1 MRVPS
6 EVYQMQASIQAYFP
20 HLRAAQQQGL
30 AWWVFGVI
38 LAQSACES
46 AVVAA
51 LLAWG
56 QWHTLRQRL
65 REWLYDGAD
74 KAAACHTQVEVS
86 QCFEP
91 LARWVLSGWRGR
103 ELALALDVTL
113 HRDRVAALVISV
125 LYRGNAIPVAWCILP
140 ANTKG
145 SWMEPILGLLERLR
159 PALPAS
165 MQVLLL
171 ADRGLWSPRLWRRLR
186 QLHWHPLLRVQNH
199 MTFTPNGRE
208 RTVASAL
215 VAPGQAWVGRGQLG
229 VRKSTRLTVTLI
241 AVWTAEQ
248 QEPWAVVTDLAP
260 TRVGIGWYA
269 LRMWVE
275 LGFRALK
282 GMGWQWQ
289 RTRRTDPARVARYW
303 LVLAVATHWALAY
316 GTRVEQAQSCGID
329 PARLRLPPLPP
340 QPARPRVISLFRL
353 GLSYLRHTLTRGR
366 LWTRLWLAPEP
377 WPNPPAGLLITIHAS
392 P

>member
-6 EVYQMQASIQAYFP
+6 EVYQMQASIQEHFP

-30 AWWVFGVI
+30 AWWVYGVI
-38 LAQSACES
+38 LAQSACQS
-46 AVVAA
+46 AVVTA

-56 QWHTLRQRL
+56 QWHALRQRL

-91 LARWVLSGWRGR
+91 LLRWVLSGWQGR
-103 ELALALDVTL
+103 DLALALDVTL

-125 LYRGNAIPVAWCILP
+125 LYRGSAIPVAWCILP

-145 SWMEPILGLLERLR
+145 RWMEPILALLERLR
-159 PALPAS
+159 PAVPAS
-165 MQVLLL
+165 MHVLLL
-171 ADRGLWSPRLWRRLR
+171 ADRGLWSPWLWRFLR

-199 MTFTPNGRE
+199 MTFAPDGRE

-215 VAPGQAWVGRGQLG
+215 VRPGHAWVGRGRLG
-229 VRKSTRLTVTLI
+229 TPKSARLTVTLI
-241 AVWTAEQ
+241 AVWTPEQ
-248 QEPWAVVTDLAP
+248 EVPWAVVTDLAP
-260 TRVGIGWYA
+260 TQVGVSWYA
-269 LRMWVE
+269 LRMWGE

-289 RTRRTDPARVARYW
+289 RTRRTDPDRVARYW

-316 GTRVEQAQSCGID
+316 GTRVEEAQQRGLD
-329 PARLRLPPLPP
+329 PARLRLPPVPL

-353 GLSYLRHTLTRGR
+353 GLSYLRHTLARGR

-377 WPNPPAGLLITIHAS
+377 WPDPPAGLLITLHAS

>member
-6 EVYQMQASIQAYFP
+6 EVYQMQASIQEHFP

-30 AWWVFGVI
+30 AWWVYGVI
-38 LAQSACES
+38 LAQSACQS
-46 AVVAA
+46 AVVTA

-56 QWHTLRQRL
+56 QGHALRQRL

-91 LARWVLSGWRGR
+91 LLRWVLSGWQGR
-103 ELALALDVTL
+103 DLALALDVTL

-125 LYRGNAIPVAWCILP
+125 LYRGSAIPGAWGILP

-145 SWMEPILGLLERLR
+145 RWMEPILALLERLR
-159 PALPAS
+159 AAVPAS
-165 MQVLLL
+165 MHVLLL
-171 ADRGLWSPRLWRRLR
+171 ADRGLWSPRLWRFLR
-186 QLHWHPLLRVQNH
+186 QLHWHPLLRVQNP
-199 MTFTPNGRE
+199 MTFAPDGRE

-215 VAPGQAWVGRGQLG
+215 VRPGHAWVGRGRLG
-229 VRKSTRLTVTLI
+229 TPKSARLRVTLI
-241 AVWTAEQ
+241 AVWTPEQ
-248 QEPWAVVTDLAP
+248 EVPWAVVTDLAP
-260 TRVGIGWYA
+260 TQVGVSWYA

-289 RTRRTDPARVARYW
+289 RTRRTDPDRVARYW
-303 LVLAVATHWALAY
+303 WVLAVATHGALA
-316 GTRVEQAQSCGID
+316 
-329 PARLRLPPLPP
+329 
-340 QPARPRVISLFRL
+340 
-353 GLSYLRHTLTRGR
+353 
-366 LWTRLWLAPEP
+366 
-377 WPNPPAGLLITIHAS
+377 
-392 P
+392 